1 MGAGMSIGD
10 KSPSLTMSAVSSLL
24 ERTAQCTQRRG
35 PFRSRGPGRRLIVF
49 LSALYRRGIRTRPP
63 VIFCRKSGRFILQ
76 TQMNSLPHPQPKQRA
91 PRVHPEGVT
100 PAVFRLNNGNRVA
113 GKLQVLSVTGG
124 LLCVPRPVQQG
135 SRGKLM
141 FLTGSGSVL
150 AGAEMLSPV
159 SWGLQPFRFLALA
172 ADDQDRLKTV
182 IQTSLERRRRD
193 EKRNLRAHVE
203 IEKNRPW

>member
-1 MGAGMSIGD
+1 
-10 KSPSLTMSAVSSLL
+10 
-24 ERTAQCTQRRG
+24 
-35 PFRSRGPGRRLIVF
+35 
-49 LSALYRRGIRTRPP
+49 
-63 VIFCRKSGRFILQ
+63 
-76 TQMNSLPHPQPKQRA
+76 MNSLPHPQPKQRA

-182 IQTSLERRRRD
+182 IQTSLERTRRD

-203 IEKNRPW
+203 IEKNRAW